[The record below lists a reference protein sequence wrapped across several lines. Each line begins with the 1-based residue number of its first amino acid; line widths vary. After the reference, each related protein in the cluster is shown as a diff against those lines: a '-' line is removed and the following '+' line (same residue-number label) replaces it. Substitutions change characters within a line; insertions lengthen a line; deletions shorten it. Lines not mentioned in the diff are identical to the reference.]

1 MKGREVG
8 IMKGWKVGGI
18 IGNHAT
24 TPSIST
30 SKIRLKNEAKRKE
43 ARAGNASYR
52 RRGSLRVSSPGCSG
66 GGAGKGRNM
75 SRLSLSFLP
84 GLCIYL
90 CLCSPDDQDFL
101 RFSCIVVNSYSF
113 L

>member
-30 SKIRLKNEAKRKE
+30 SKITLKNEAKRKG
-43 ARAGNASYR
+43 AGAGNASYR

-66 GGAGKGRNM
+66 GGAGKGRRM

-101 RFSCIVVNSYSF
+101 CFSCIVVNSYSF